1 VVPALTDARRGRL
14 VEGVGSIALGF
25 ESGESSLEARS
36 FELHEA
42 LSTCFR
48 AEVTALSPN
57 DDLDLDE
64 LVGRAASLTL
74 RASAHALPRRLRG
87 VCLSAE
93 QVQAESAGVS
103 SYALTFGP
111 KLALLGYRS
120 RHRIFQHRTAVEI
133 ASTILSEWG
142 IATTF
147 ALDAAQHPKLS
158 YRVQHGE
165 TDLQFLARILEEAGI
180 TFTFPTE
187 ADDVDLLLED
197 ASQSAEPL
205 DAMHLDQPTPG
216 LDAPFV
222 TAVRVGRSLRS
233 GRVVVRDQ
241 DFRLPGDSALAG
253 DAAIRG
259 REALVREVYVHG
271 ASIVESATSGSGTGG
286 SETPVA
292 DAGGAERPSAS
303 ALARAAELSLQR
315 ERCRSR
321 GVSFQ
326 SNLSSLR
333 PGHRV
338 RVSGHPREELRGETL
353 LVTELVTTGTVAT
366 RSWKSAASAVF
377 TDVPFRP
384 ALRTSKPRALGVHA
398 ATVVGP
404 GSERI
409 HTDEFGRVRVRFAWD
424 ASEHADEKRSCWLR
438 VSRGWAGGGHASFT
452 LPRVGDEVLVGFFEG
467 DPDQPVVVGS
477 LHNATSPVPY
487 KLPAH
492 KTVSTWRSESVPT
505 TGGFNEVRF
514 EDQAGAELVSIQAER
529 DLSTLVKQN
538 ERIEIGSSR
547 VANVGKT
554 DDLVVGERHSITIG
568 QGDGATR
575 IEATPGR
582 ILLTTGEAR
591 IVLDGPNITFDASG
605 TFTVRAAGLV
615 RVESSDGDVVV
626 QGGPLVRINPR
637 GAGEHP
643 DAPGGAV
650 PFELPNGVSGSD
662 FDEEMTEVATRSWFD
677 AERPRYLDDATAAG
691 GPLDPAPRG
700 DASDGLRAFKFAV
713 AGRCL
718 GLPEGV
724 ILRRAGALN
733 RKANGPAAGSGD
745 PGNGLFG
752 GEAPYGNDPASH
764 EAMQKGFEYFDMQYA
779 EPS

>member
-1 VVPALTDARRGRL
+1 MS
-14 VEGVGSIALGF
+14 SIALWF
-25 ESGESSLEARS
+25 ESGETALDARA

-48 AEVTALSPN
+48 STVDAVSP
-57 DDLDLDE
+57 DDDVDLDA
-64 LVGRAASLTL
+64 LVGRPASLTF
-74 RASAHALPRRLRG
+74 AGAGHHEPRTIRG

-93 QVQAESAGVS
+93 QVKAEDAGVS
-103 SYALTFGP
+103 SYALVLGP

-120 RHRIFQHRTAVEI
+120 RHRIFQHQTAVEI
-133 ASTILSEWG
+133 ATMILGEWG
-142 IATTF
+142 VTTRV
-147 ALDAAQHPKLS
+147 ALDLARYPTLP

-165 TDLQFLARILEEAGI
+165 TDLAFLSRVLEEAGI

-187 ADDVDLLLED
+187 EEQLDLLLED
-197 ASQSAEPL
+197 ASRSPEPL
-205 DAMHLDQPTPG
+205 RVAHLEHPTPG

-222 TAVRVGRSLRS
+222 TGVRVGRSLRS
-233 GRVVVRDQ
+233 GKVVIRDQ
-241 DFRLPGDSALAG
+241 SFRLPTDSSLVGEASV
-253 DAAIRG
+253 RG
-259 REALVREVYVHG
+259 HQALVRDHYVHG
-271 ASIVESATSGSGTGG
+271 ASIVETR
-286 SETPVA
+286 A
-292 DAGGAERPSAS
+292 DGAVSPDRPDPSVLENAA
-303 ALARAAELSLQR
+303 ALALQR
-315 ERCRSR
+315 ERVRSR
-321 GVSFQ
+321 GVSFR
-326 SNLSSLR
+326 SNLGALR

-338 RVSGHPREELRGETL
+338 SVTGHPREELREATL
-353 LVTELVTTGTVAT
+353 LVTALVTAGGVAT
-366 RSWKSAASAVF
+366 RAWTSEARAVF

-384 ALRTSKPRALGVHA
+384 ALDTPKPRALGVHA

-404 GSERI
+404 GGERI
-409 HTDEFGRVRVRFAWD
+409 HTDEHGRVRVRFAWD
-424 ASEHADEKRSCWLR
+424 TTERGDEQSSCWLR
-438 VSRGWAGGGHASFT
+438 VSQGWAGGGHASFT
-452 LPRVGDEVLVGFFEG
+452 LPRVGDEVLVGFFDG
-467 DPDQPVVVGS
+467 DPDQPVVVGA

-487 KLPAH
+487 KLPQH
-492 KTVSTWRSESVPT
+492 KTVSTWRSESVPA
-505 TGGFNEVRF
+505 TGGYNELRF

-538 ERIEIGSSR
+538 ERIEVGSSR
-547 VANVGKT
+547 LANVGKT
-554 DDLVVGERHSITIG
+554 DDVLVGERHSITIG
-568 QGDGATR
+568 EGAGATHV
-575 IEATPGR
+575 EATPGR
-582 ILLTTGEAR
+582 IVLTTGEAR
-591 IVLDGPNITFDASG
+591 IVLDGPNITFDAPG
-605 TFTVRAAGLV
+605 TFVVRAAGLV

-650 PFELPNGVSGSD
+650 PFELPNGVSGAD

-677 AERPRYLDDATAAG
+677 ARTPRYLDEATAAG

-700 DASDGLRAFKFAV
+700 DATDGLRAFKFAV

-733 RKANGPAAGSGD
+733 RRANGPAAGSGD

-764 EAMQKGFEYFDMQYA
+764 EALKKGFEYFDAQYA